1 LITRRRRRSVAID
14 AFPSSAVNHGG
25 RTIVAVDVIRA
36 TTMAVTAIA
45 VGRRC
50 LVARDVEDA
59 LAIRRDLGDALL
71 AGELAGDKPAEFDM
85 NNSPAELVERTE
97 ADSDRPLVLLSSSG
111 ADLMLQAHRQTGD
124 AYVACL
130 RNVSAVARHL
140 AERDDDVTL
149 IGAGSRGEFREED
162 QLCCAWIA
170 ERLVD
175 AGFEP
180 ATERTQEII
189 DRWKGSSVNDI
200 EASNSVSYLRR
211 SGQVRD
217 LDFIASHVDD
227 LDLVTSIQGNE
238 LRTVP

>member
-1 LITRRRRRSVAID
+1 MIARRRRRSVAID
-14 AFPSSAVNHGG
+14 SFPSSAPNHRG
-25 RTIVAVDVIRA
+25 RTIVAIDVIRA
-36 TTMAVTAIA
+36 TTMAVTALA

-50 LVARDVEDA
+50 LVARDVDDA
-59 LAIRRDLGDALL
+59 LAIRRELGDALL
-71 AGELAGDKPAEFDM
+71 AGELAGDKPPEFDM

-97 ADSDRPLVLLSSSG
+97 ADPHRPLVILSSSG
-111 ADLMLQAHRQTGD
+111 ADLMLEAHRHTAD

-170 ERLVD
+170 ERLVE

-180 ATERTQEII
+180 ATDRTQEVI
-189 DRWKGSSVNDI
+189 DRWRGSSVDDI
-200 EASNSVSYLRR
+200 ETSNSVGYLRR
-211 SGQVRD
+211 SGQLRD

-227 LDLVTSIQGNE
+227 LDLVTSIRGNE
-238 LRTVP
+238 LRTVA